1 MLHVLPHAVFLHV
14 EDNVND
20 ALAFRLALEGAT
32 GNIRVRRVGSVETA
46 LELLSTPDAAAGPPF
61 DCVVAS
67 LDLPAGRAGEL
78 ARRVRQR
85 YDSATLPLVGLTR
98 GTPPVA
104 AEDGDWF
111 DAVHQKPEA
120 PREMKRIAREI
131 VDLWF
136 SRARRFH
143 C

>member
-46 LELLSTPDAAAGPPF
+46 LELLATPDAAAPPF

-67 LDLPAGRAGEL
+67 LDLPGGRAGEL
-78 ARRVRQR
+78 ARRLRQR
-85 YDSATLPLVGLTR
+85 HDSATLPLVGLTR
-98 GTPPVA
+98 GAVPVA
-104 AEDGDWF
+104 ADGDWF
-111 DAVHQKPEA
+111 EAVHEKPA
-120 PREMKRIAREI
+120 TPREFKRIAREI
-131 VDLWF
+131 VELWF
-136 SRARRFH
+136 ARARRFH

>member
-61 DCVVAS
+61 DCVIAS
-67 LDLPAGRAGEL
+67 
-78 ARRVRQR
+78 
-85 YDSATLPLVGLTR
+85 
-98 GTPPVA
+98 
-104 AEDGDWF
+104 
-111 DAVHQKPEA
+111 
-120 PREMKRIAREI
+120 
-131 VDLWF
+131 
-136 SRARRFH
+136 
-143 C
+143 